1 MAFKLKTFKEL
12 VSLGKEGLDA
22 ALLPLRVDAARNRAQ
37 GEAIKLKEKLFSLE
51 TRINE
56 ECAKKDIDFNKVGD
70 LMDDYDM
77 AERRLKQINDLVSAL
92 FPEAG

>member
-12 VSLGKEGLDA
+12 VALGKEGLDA

-37 GEAIKLKEKLFSLE
+37 GEVIKLKERLLGIE

-77 AERRLKQINDLVSAL
+77 AERRLKQIEDLVAAL
-92 FPEAG
+92 FPAEG